1 MPSRIHNQGFT
12 LIELV
17 AVIVILGILAA
28 TALPR
33 FADLSTAA
41 KLSALQSI
49 AGTMRSTAQMTK
61 AAAAAQGI
69 SALTANPGNAGQA
82 RFIIQV
88 AGGSSELHFSN
99 LCPESRAE
107 MGSRLTM
114 VDYINLSDGSI
125 QSRVTNRYTFVG
137 YDIPGSA
144 PSGPGCYVIYDS
156 FTTPDC
162 TITIVDSEC

>member
-41 KLSALQSI
+41 KLSALKSI

-61 AAAAAQGI
+61 QPRQLKESAPPVPILAVGKIGLSFKSQEEARNYTSAT
-69 SALTANPGNAGQA
+69 SALKAG
-82 RFIIQV
+82 
-88 AGGSSELHFSN
+88 
-99 LCPESRAE
+99 
-107 MGSRLTM
+107 
-114 VDYINLSDGSI
+114 LSWAAD
-125 QSRVTNRYTFVG
+125 
-137 YDIPGSA
+137 
-144 PSGPGCYVIYDS
+144 
-156 FTTPDC
+156 
-162 TITIVDSEC
+162 